1 MDTYGERYILKPFNA
16 WLCLMRYLK
25 VTRRAILQLQR
36 IMSRA
41 LLKRAFCK
49 VVESK
54 KFQRVPQ
61 RKPAGVILKQS
72 HLLSKD
78 RINNSRENILPERS
92 LRIPNSNSENV
103 CPQKTFKNYLT
114 GVFPSKKESRKPL
127 EQNNNILNLNNNETG
142 TFSAYNI
149 SQILNNTIPQL
160 HTDDSNLSLNF
171 LNLDTSHFGGI
182 ESSGNRKDIQ
192 HQLYNQLRKPS
203 DTQQIKILDHSLFG
217 INGSKIEKEN
227 NPILNVT
234 QNSTLKDS
242 AIIQQKLHSKYFSSR
257 VRQRSN
263 FKSQSGASLIF
274 QIPQCDRN
282 STSMIIERNE
292 DIEDK
297 PKVNKRKNP
306 ILKEFMERELIKES
320 SYALK
325 DRRRSRSTQTNLD
338 TDILGSEESTNRTN
352 LSKEAGFAR
361 KEKLKKM
368 VDDLQSHLKYL
379 NGNLLNQKLMNKK
392 LSSVKEQ
399 ISTENSAYSY

>member
-1 MDTYGERYILKPFNA
+1 M
-16 WLCLMRYLK
+16 
-25 VTRRAILQLQR
+25 TRAV
-36 IMSRA
+36 
-41 LLKRAFCK
+41 LKRAFCK
-49 VVESK
+49 ILESK
-54 KFQRVPQ
+54 KVQQVPQ

-72 HLLSKD
+72 HLLSKS
-78 RINNSRENILPERS
+78 RISNDRENILPERS
-92 LRIPNSNSENV
+92 LHIPNNNSENIHPQSKDIY
-103 CPQKTFKNYLT
+103 PQKTFKNYLT

-127 EQNNNILNLNNNETG
+127 EQNNNILNLNNNDTG

-192 HQLYNQLRKPS
+192 HQLYNQARKPS
-203 DTQQIKILDHSLFG
+203 DTQQIKILDHSFFG

-227 NPILNVT
+227 NPILNAT

-242 AIIQQKLHSKYFSSR
+242 TLIQQKLHSKYFSNR

-263 FKSQSGASLIF
+263 FKSQSGASLLF
-274 QIPQCDRN
+274 QIPQCDDRN

-292 DIEDK
+292 DVEDK
-297 PKVNKRKNP
+297 PKINGRENP
-306 ILKEFMERELIKES
+306 VLKGFMEKEGVKGNN
-320 SYALK
+320 YALK
-325 DRRRSRSTQTNLD
+325 DRRRSRSTQTNLEAE
-338 TDILGSEESTNRTN
+338 TLGSQESTTRTN
-352 LSKEAGFAR
+352 LSKEAAVAR

-392 LSSVKEQ
+392 LSSVREQ
-399 ISTENSAYSY
+399 ISTENSTYLY